1 MENALS
7 RIAKN
12 TIFVSIEKVIEVL
25 TSIATVAII
34 ARYLSIELVGQYI
47 FIVTVVGFLLMGSFA
62 GLERIV
68 VRNISRDKERTS
80 NYLRGA
86 ITARNVMFVSILF
99 VLGIILFFMH
109 FDKIS
114 LIATGIFIISEFLS
128 YQGLTYMA
136 IFKAYERMEYNT
148 VITFVTKIITL
159 GATALA
165 VYLDLG
171 FISVFL
177 AITAG
182 NLFKSITAFSLF
194 KKLKLSGP
202 TIRNSISNPWKELL
216 RESYII
222 ALTTILAVI
231 CVRMEVFILKAF
243 STLENVALFQ
253 VSHNIIM
260 QFQIIP
266 MAAISALAPVL
277 SREASLLKGIN
288 GNLTERLLT
297 VLLGIAFPVTIL
309 GFYCAS
315 DIIYFIYGAKYLQA
329 ATSLRILICSS
340 VFIILFY
347 LFETLL
353 VSINRQN
360 YIGYGWMFCFVI
372 NLILGLSLV
381 PFVGYIGASIAVT
394 FAYIGLCV
402 FLYFSLIW
410 FMPMKISIPAILRI
424 ITSVLAMVAYLCL
437 FPLNTNHSVILVL
450 ANVCIALVLYGG
462 TYFAWNFYNKK
473 ATNRDK
479 GFVLPQKEH

>member
-1 MENALS
+1 METPLL

-12 TIFVSIEKVIEVL
+12 TIFISIEKIVEVL
-25 TSIATVAII
+25 ASIATVAIV

-47 FIVTVVGFLLMGSFA
+47 FIVTVVGFLLMGSYA

-68 VRNISRDKERTS
+68 VRNISRDKGRTG

-86 ITARNVMFVSILF
+86 ITARNVMFVGILC
-99 VLGIILFFMH
+99 VLGIILFFMN

-114 LIATGIFIISEFLS
+114 LIATGIFIVSEFLS

-136 IFKAYERMEYNT
+136 VFKAYERMEYNT
-148 VITFVTKIITL
+148 IITFGAKIITL

-171 FISVFL
+171 FLSVFL

-182 NLFKSITAFSLF
+182 NLFKSITSFSVF
-194 KKLKLSGP
+194 KKLKLSGLT
-202 TIRNSISNPWKELL
+202 TIDSVGNPWKELL
-216 RESYII
+216 KESYII
-222 ALTTILAVI
+222 ALTTILAVV

-288 GNLTERLLT
+288 KNLTERLLT

-372 NLILGLSLV
+372 NLVLGLLLV
-381 PFVGYIGASIAVT
+381 PFTGYIGASIAVMV
-394 FAYIGLCV
+394 AYTGLCI
-402 FLYFSLIW
+402 FLYFSLLW
-410 FMPMKISIPAILRI
+410 FMPVKISIRAIFRI
-424 ITSVLAMVAYLCL
+424 VTSVLAMVAYLCM
-437 FPLNTNHSVILVL
+437 FPLNTHNSVILIL
-450 ANVCIALVLYGG
+450 ANACIALVFYGG
-462 TYFAWNFYNKK
+462 TYFAWNFFYKK
-473 ATNRDK
+473 ETNPVK
-479 GFVLPQKEH
+479 GFVLPQKKH